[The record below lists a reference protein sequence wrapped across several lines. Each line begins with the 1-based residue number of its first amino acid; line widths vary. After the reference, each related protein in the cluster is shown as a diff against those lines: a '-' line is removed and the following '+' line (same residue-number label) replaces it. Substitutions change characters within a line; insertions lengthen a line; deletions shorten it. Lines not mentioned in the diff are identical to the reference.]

1 MENTTQEQVQL
12 SILAA
17 YDSVNLINE
26 LQVKETLT
34 EEELDTLERNKNH
47 LLIMLE
53 KDWFFSELTEEQ
65 IIELQN
71 LTATF

>member
-1 MENTTQEQVQL
+1 MENITQEQVQL

-34 EEELDTLERNKNH
+34 EEELGTLERNKNH

-53 KDWFFSELTEEQ
+53 KDWFFSKLTEEQ

>member
-1 MENTTQEQVQL
+1 MENITQEQVQL
-12 SILAA
+12 SVLAA

-34 EEELDTLERNKNH
+34 EEELGTLERNKNH

-53 KDWFFSELTEEQ
+53 KDWFFSKLTEEQ